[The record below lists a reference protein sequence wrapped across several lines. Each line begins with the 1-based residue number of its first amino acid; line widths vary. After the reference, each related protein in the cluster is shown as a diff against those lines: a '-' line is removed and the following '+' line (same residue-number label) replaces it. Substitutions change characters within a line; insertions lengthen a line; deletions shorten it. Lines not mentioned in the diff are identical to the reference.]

1 MEHFGTHDQ
10 TELKEFGG
18 FVKNLK
24 SGSYELLFR
33 TTISPLLAK
42 NRAIEIARR
51 LSEMYETEGCAH
63 DTDNVIVKERS
74 IHLTYGEWEQHA
86 EEET

>member
-1 MEHFGTHDQ
+1 MEHFETHDQ

-18 FVKNLK
+18 FVKNMK
-24 SGSYELLFR
+24 SGSYELLFH

-42 NRAIEIARR
+42 NRAIEKARR
-51 LSEMYETEGCAH
+51 LSEIYDTEGRAY
-63 DTDNVIVKERS
+63 DTNNVIVKERS

>member
-42 NRAIEIARR
+42 NRAIEIARSLAR
-51 LSEMYETEGCAH
+51 CTKLNCA
-63 DTDNVIVKERS
+63 TTQITS
-74 IHLTYGEWEQHA
+74 S
-86 EEET
+86 

>member
-1 MEHFGTHDQ
+1 MNTYGTHDQ

-24 SGSYELLFR
+24 SGSYELLFH
-33 TTISPLLAK
+33 TTIGPLLAK
-42 NRAIEIARR
+42 NRAIETAMR
-51 LSEMYETEGCAH
+51 LSMIYEAEGRAY

-74 IHLTYGEWEQHA
+74 IHLTYGEWEQHS